1 MPNSFLARK
10 RSKEKKLV
18 DHVFPLSGERVQN
31 TPRPMLL
38 LGCGRL
44 IAESG
49 ADLHSAF
56 SRLVSLYLLPE
67 DLLCDRSDV
76 SGSSALP
83 NQRGSRTGSFLGKID
98 L

>member
-38 LGCGRL
+38 LGGIVRKTLDFTC
-44 IAESG
+44 ESW
-49 ADLHSAF
+49 AM
-56 SRLVSLYLLPE
+56 
-67 DLLCDRSDV
+67 
-76 SGSSALP
+76 
-83 NQRGSRTGSFLGKID
+83 
-98 L
+98 